1 VCSALA
7 RVPVAEQGV
16 GLEREKRQH
25 RFERALPACEHQRAA
40 LVHVERV
47 HRAPNLR
54 QLASYPAVACSS
66 SEVEAGA
73 ALLVKHVHV
82 RPGSNELPGARARR
96 RRVSICAA
104 VLVKQVN

>member
-1 VCSALA
+1 
-7 RVPVAEQGV
+7 
-16 GLEREKRQH
+16 
-25 RFERALPACEHQRAA
+25 
-40 LVHVERV
+40 
-47 HRAPNLR
+47 
-54 QLASYPAVACSS
+54 
-66 SEVEAGA
+66 VEAGA